1 MAINGSNGA
10 STSRP
15 LVPGVYVPTV
25 AFFSQPSEDVDVP
38 TVEKHAVYV
47 AQSGVAG
54 IVVQG
59 SNGEAVHLD
68 RDERKLIASTTRK
81 ALNAHGFDKVPVIVG
96 VGAQSTRETIQF
108 AKDAAQAGADY
119 VIALPPSYYKA
130 QDTTASRLTFFRD
143 LADASPIPVL
153 IYNYPGAASGVDL
166 TSDDIIAL
174 AQHPNIVG
182 VKLTCA
188 NTGKLAR
195 IAAAVK
201 PNFFTFG
208 GSSDFTLQTLIAGG
222 QGVIAGL
229 ANVIPRTCVEV
240 YNLYVQG
247 KVAEAQKVQALVAR
261 ADWVA
266 IQGGVPAVKAALQAH
281 SGYGGL
287 PRRPTPAAD
296 VAATEAAFA
305 EGWAVETSL
314 AKKN

>member
-1 MAINGSNGA
+1 
-10 STSRP
+10 
-15 LVPGVYVPTV
+15 V
-25 AFFSQPSEDVDVP
+25 AFFTQPSEDVDVP
-38 TVEKHAVYV
+38 TVEKHAVHL
-47 AQSGVAG
+47 AKAGVAG

-68 RDERKLIASTTRK
+68 REERKLLARTTRT
-81 ALNAHGFDKVPVIVG
+81 ALDANGFEKVPVIVG

-108 AKDAAQAGADY
+108 AQDAAQAGGDY
-119 VIALPPSYYKA
+119 VIALPPSYYKG
-130 QDTTASRLTFFRD
+130 QDTAQSRLTYFRD
-143 LADASPIPVL
+143 VADASPIPVL
-153 IYNYPGAASGVDL
+153 IYNYPGAANGVDL

-201 PNFFTFG
+201 PSFFTFG

-229 ANVIPRTCVEV
+229 ANVIPRACVQV
-240 YNLYVQG
+240 FDLYTEG
-247 KVAEAQKVQALVAR
+247 KVAEAQTAQAIVAR

-266 IQGGVPAVKAALQAH
+266 IQGGFPAVKAALEAY

-296 VAATEAAFA
+296 VAAMKAGFA
-305 EGWAVETSL
+305 ESWALETSL
-314 AKKN
+314 ATN